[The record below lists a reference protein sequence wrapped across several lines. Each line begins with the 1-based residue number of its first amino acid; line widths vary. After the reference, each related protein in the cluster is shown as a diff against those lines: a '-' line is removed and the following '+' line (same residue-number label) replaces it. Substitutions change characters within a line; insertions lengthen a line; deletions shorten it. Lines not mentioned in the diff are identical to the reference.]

1 MREYTGFDGFAD
13 AKRPGLEALVA
24 AMQTASGSQVWNNGT
39 LGKRKKRGSE
49 NSQKMSGWSIHSTG
63 RAADI
68 SRRAYHGRPGC
79 TRAEMVKVCDW
90 LVEVADEIGLEY
102 LADYE
107 FSDGGAAGRGWRC
120 DRDAWQTYRPGV
132 IKGGGSGDWL
142 HLELDPDHSD
152 RTDWVD
158 GVMASFPLGNHVPKI
173 DTVTGWET
181 CRKGDEGDNVRQ
193 VQQVLHDEGYK
204 NSTGKKPIVVDAIFG
219 LTTDRR
225 VKQYQKDNG
234 LTVDGIVG
242 KQTAGHMGL
251 LDK

>member
-1 MREYTGFDGFAD
+1 MRDYTGFDGFAD
-13 AKRPGLEALVA
+13 AKRPGLEGLVA
-24 AMQTASGSQVWNNGT
+24 AMQDASGSQVWNNGT

-63 RAADI
+63 AAADI
-68 SRRAYHGRPGC
+68 SRRAWSGRPGC
-79 TRAEMVKVCDW
+79 SRDDMVKVCDW
-90 LVEVADEIGLEY
+90 LVANAEAIGLEY

-107 FSDGGAAGRGWRC
+107 YSEGGAAGRGWRC
-120 DRDAWQTYRPGV
+120 DRDEWQSYRPGV
-132 IKGGGSGDWL
+132 IKGGGSGDWI
-142 HLELDPDHSD
+142 HLELSRPKADSV
-152 RTDWVD
+152 DWID
-158 GVMASFPLGNHVPKI
+158 AVMQSFPLGNHVPKI

-204 NSTGKKPIVVDAIFG
+204 NSTGKKPFVIDGVFG
-219 LTTDRR
+219 TTTDRR
-225 VKQYQKDNG
+225 VRQYQKDNG

-242 KQTAGHMGL
+242 KQTATHMGI